1 MKMTKA
7 VKKYMTVSVFVAG
20 SFLSGQAFANAQMCS
35 NVQYSPTDD
44 TQLHVLTQLEPEL
57 VQPAPQQNTKKDKK
71 KSEQSVSWFSWL
83 TESHTMPSLH
93 FIDILEL
100 FGGDE

>member
-57 VQPAPQQNTKKDKK
+57 VQPAPQQNTKKDEKNPN
-71 KSEQSVSWFSWL
+71 SQLAGF
-83 TESHTMPSLH
+83 H
-93 FIDILEL
+93 
-100 FGGDE
+100 G